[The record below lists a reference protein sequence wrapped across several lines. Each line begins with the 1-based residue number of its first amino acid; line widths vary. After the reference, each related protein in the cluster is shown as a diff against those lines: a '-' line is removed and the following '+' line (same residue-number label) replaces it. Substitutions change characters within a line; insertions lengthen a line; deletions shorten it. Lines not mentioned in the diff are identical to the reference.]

1 MRIGGV
7 IMARRQTLK
16 YLLREELASKKEAGY
31 GRSKHN
37 DKLKTE
43 QEREK
48 LGKAIDKKANI
59 NSMALLM
66 IWTEQMLK
74 SK

>member
-1 MRIGGV
+1 
-7 IMARRQTLK
+7 MARRQTLK

-48 LGKAIDKKANI
+48 LTT
-59 NSMALLM
+59 SLL
-66 IWTEQMLK
+66 IELEAVLDNGTNNTRT
-74 SK
+74 